1 MKYLTII
8 LLFATILTGKAQ
20 ITIQDRSDI
29 VAYPS
34 VFHTEITDS
43 TYSIVRDTVDYI
55 ILYLNNIENGR
66 TETLRARCAREFR
79 YEYIDCSDEVN
90 LVNRICKVPLLKKQL
105 FYIEDFNST
114 VFLHSSRVLMK
125 WLVSD
130 LED

>member
-20 ITIQDRSDI
+20 ITIHNGSD
-29 VAYPS
+29 S
-34 VFHTEITDS
+34 VV
-43 TYSIVRDTVDYI
+43 VRDTVDYI

>member
-1 MKYLTII
+1 MEKTNFATTMKYLTII

-20 ITIQDRSDI
+20 ITIHNGSD
-29 VAYPS
+29 S
-34 VFHTEITDS
+34 VV
-43 TYSIVRDTVDYI
+43 VRDTVDYI